1 MTLIFVRRLKN
12 QDIKKALEYSFLQ
25 ANNQGLF
32 VAWGGI
38 EPPTSG
44 L

>member
-1 MTLIFVRRLKN
+1 MIGWGAFFCLAIPGFSERFRLRK
-12 QDIKKALEYSFLQ
+12 QL
-25 ANNQGLF
+25 